1 MVLFLSQ
8 VQQLFRHHIPLSISV
23 CVKTVV
29 KVPFQ
34 IFAAHSSAWRTFSYL
49 QRNQLKSFTLP
60 ECRHDEK
67 KKVVKRSADTVK
79 RSTNTVFTQIYFIN
93 KFAVSEIHWYRMII
107 IERP

>member
-8 VQQLFRHHIPLSISV
+8 VQQLCRHHIPLSISV

-49 QRNQLKSFTLP
+49 QRNQLKLFTLP

-67 KKVVKRSADTVK
+67 KKVVKRSALQTQFLHK
-79 RSTNTVFTQIYFIN
+79 FTSLTNLQFPRYIGTG
-93 KFAVSEIHWYRMII
+93 
-107 IERP
+107 